1 MRLDTTP
8 ATYVLFLDLEEVES
22 SERLEQVI
30 NVGAKHPENPV
41 LSPGPPGSW
50 DCVRAKCYGTVL
62 YDPTC
67 EGALRCAPPF
77 RMYYSGAS
85 DVPPFHR
92 SIGYAESGDG
102 VHWERPALGVVEHNG
117 YAFGRHGG
125 PRRGPSHGSTQ
136 NNIIIAY
143 GQAPSVFLDEQEPD
157 ERKRYKCVYTPGG
170 PTLGGLK
177 AYSPD
182 GLRWQTFPDSPAWT
196 PSKNERG
203 AISVDEHHS
212 LVIDPNDPERRF
224 KSYCQVNTGYYR
236 SEAESRRFERAIGL
250 VSSPDFVHWSPCL
263 ENPILDPKDG
273 VEDQDHMACVT
284 LYRGLYVMLYD
295 FMYENSSCDTEL
307 AVSRDGVHF
316 RRIQNGR
323 KLIPLGEKGEW
334 DGSCI
339 CVSNNFLVVG
349 DEFWFYYTGSPE
361 NYNEA
366 AYRADPHEHAFFRH
380 TGLARWRL
388 DGFAHVQARGARGE
402 ASLLTKPLQVKSA
415 EKHALSVNADCSRP
429 GSSLRVGLLDAAS
442 KEPVPGFTIREC
454 DAIRGDSVR
463 HKVTWRGRET
473 LQGLRGGEVRLRFG
487 LHAGARLYSFTFP
500 RAGIS

>member
-8 ATYVLFLDLEEVES
+8 ATYVLFLDLEEVDTS
-22 SERLEQVI
+22 DGIEQVL
-30 NVGAKHPENPV
+30 NAGAKHSENPV

-67 EGALRCAPPF
+67 RGAWRCAPPF

-85 DVPPFHR
+85 DRPPFHR
-92 SIGYAESGDG
+92 SIGYAESPDG
-102 VHWERPALGVVEHNG
+102 VHWERPILGLIEHN
-117 YAFGRHGG
+117 A
-125 PRRGPSHGSTQ
+125 SVQ
-136 NNIIIAY
+136 NNIIISH
-143 GQAPSVFLDEQEPD
+143 GQAPSVFVDEGEAD
-157 ERKRYKCVYTPGG
+157 ESKRCKCLYTLGG
-170 PTLGGLK
+170 PTVGGLK

-250 VSSPDFVHWSPCL
+250 VSSHDFVHWSPCL

-307 AVSRDGVHF
+307 AVSRDGIHF
-316 RRIQNGR
+316 KRIQNGQ
-323 KLIPLGEKGEW
+323 KLIQLGAKGEW
-334 DGSCI
+334 DSSCI

-349 DEFWFYYTGSPE
+349 DEFWFYYAGSPE
-361 NYNEA
+361 NYREA
-366 AYRADPHEHAFFRH
+366 VYRADPHEHAFFRH

-388 DGFAHVQARGARGE
+388 DGFAHVQARGASGE
-402 ASLLTKPLQVKSA
+402 ASLVTKPLEVVRP
-415 EKHALSVNADCSRP
+415 EKYSLSVNADCSRP
-429 GSSLRVGLLDAAS
+429 GSSLRVEFLEARSEQPFGDAQGKPIA
-442 KEPVPGFTIREC
+442 GFSLAEC
-454 DAIRGDSVR
+454 DPVQGGSVR
-463 HKVTWRGRET
+463 HKATWGARRT
-473 LQGLRGGEVRLRFG
+473 LRDLNASQVRLRFLLSG
-487 LHAGARLYSFTFP
+487 SARLYSFTF
-500 RAGIS
+500 AHASIS